1 MEFILFSIILILL
14 LISFNQWRFLKFRQI
29 LPYKLQLIFLLK
41 IGVVFFGVFFFSKY
55 KGYGESSDIFS
66 FFKAAIEI
74 SKNTPILD
82 QIKTIFHLTPSRS
95 TIYFL
100 DHLTYWKKDFDYGLP
115 NDNQTMIKF
124 SLILSI
130 IGMNFYSVHALIS
143 TYLGFLGILIIFK
156 TIYISSKNTLLNLLF
171 ISLTPT
177 LLFFSSG
184 IYKEC
189 LLLFYFGILLRII
202 VSKNWIIPLILFLT
216 FYSLFPIKPYFF
228 LIISPSIIVYLF
240 TKNYHP
246 KKTLLVQCFVYLGL
260 FFSLIMYSKFQETK
274 FSKDDV
280 KYGNV
285 FDPIKMMTYKQDD
298 FLDDG
303 FEKKSKIT
311 KTLTVLETKS
321 TNIYKAIPYGMYCG
335 WFHPSILN
343 CTQKSFIPFAIEY
356 TIIIFLMSIFVIQT
370 FQKKI
375 FFTSETTL
383 ILIICIVYS
392 TFIGITSP
400 IIGNLIR
407 FKTPIMPFI
416 YYLFSLIQLKRTVKW

>member
-1 MEFILFSIILILL
+1 M
-14 LISFNQWRFLKFRQI
+14 KFRQI

-41 IGVVFFGVFFFSKY
+41 TGVVFFGVLFFSKY

-66 FFKAAIEI
+66 FFNAAIKI

-82 QIKTIFHLTPSRS
+82 QIKIIFDLTPSRS

-124 SLILSI
+124 SLFLSI
-130 IGMNFYSVHALIS
+130 IGMNFYSVHALLS

-156 TIYISSKNTLLNLLF
+156 TIYNSSRNTFPNLLF

-189 LLLFYFGILLRII
+189 LLVFYFGILLRII
-202 VSKNWIIPLILFLT
+202 ISKNWIIPLILFLT

-246 KKTLLVQCFVYLGL
+246 KKT
-260 FFSLIMYSKFQETK
+260 
-274 FSKDDV
+274 
-280 KYGNV
+280 
-285 FDPIKMMTYKQDD
+285 
-298 FLDDG
+298 
-303 FEKKSKIT
+303 
-311 KTLTVLETKS
+311 
-321 TNIYKAIPYGMYCG
+321 
-335 WFHPSILN
+335 
-343 CTQKSFIPFAIEY
+343 
-356 TIIIFLMSIFVIQT
+356 
-370 FQKKI
+370 
-375 FFTSETTL
+375 
-383 ILIICIVYS
+383 
-392 TFIGITSP
+392 
-400 IIGNLIR
+400 
-407 FKTPIMPFI
+407 
-416 YYLFSLIQLKRTVKW
+416 

>member
-1 MEFILFSIILILL
+1 MEFILFSILLILL
-14 LISFNQWRFLKFRQI
+14 LISFNQWRFLNFHQI
-29 LPYKLQLIFLLK
+29 PPYKLQLIFLLK
-41 IGVVFFGVFFFSKY
+41 IGVVFFGVFFFRSY

-66 FFKAAIEI
+66 FFNAAIKT
-74 SKNTPILD
+74 SKNIPIFD
-82 QIKTIFHLTPSRS
+82 QIKIIFNLTPSRS
-95 TIYFL
+95 TFDFL

-124 SLILSI
+124 SLFLSI
-130 IGMNFYSVHALIS
+130 IGLNFYSVHALIS
-143 TYLGFLGILIIFK
+143 TYLGFLGVLIIFK

-189 LLLFYFGILLRII
+189 LLILCIGILLKII
-202 VSKNWIIPLILFLT
+202 TSKKWLNPLILFLI

-246 KKTLLVQCFVYLGL
+246 KKTLLVHCIVYLGL
-260 FFSLIMYSKFQETK
+260 FFSLLMYSKFQETK

-280 KYGNV
+280 KYGYV

-303 FEKKSKIT
+303 LEKKSKIT

-356 TIIIFLMSIFVIQT
+356 TIIFFLMFIFVIQT

-416 YYLFSLIQLKRTVKW
+416 YFLISLIQLKRTVKW